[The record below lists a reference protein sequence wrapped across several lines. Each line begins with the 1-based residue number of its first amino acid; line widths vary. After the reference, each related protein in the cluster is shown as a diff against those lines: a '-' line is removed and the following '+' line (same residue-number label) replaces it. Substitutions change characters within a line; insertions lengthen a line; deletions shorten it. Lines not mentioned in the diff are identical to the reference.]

1 MHADICWHVSQ
12 VRIMKKRLVR
22 KTFDMVEEIANRE
35 EKNVSVKTIWPNK
48 WSVCFLDLPSDNKRF
63 ILISCGAGL

>member
-1 MHADICWHVSQ
+1 MLQITYADGYEYLAFVQ

-35 EKNVSVKTIWPNK
+35 NK
-48 WSVCFLDLPSDNKRF
+48 EVRF
-63 ILISCGAGL
+63 KEHYLYAH